1 MVEKIID
8 VRINDEG
15 KKEYLLKWIG
25 YPDSQNTW
33 EPETN
38 LSCPS
43 LIQAFE
49 SEKSK
54 KVEGFNRGYKPEKI
68 IGATNCSGIC
78 SNRSFIVYNYNNMFI
93 TGQLMFL
100 IKWVGTDEADL
111 VHAKEANLKCPH
123 MVIRFYEERLDWSS
137 N

>member
-78 SNRSFIVYNYNNMFI
+78 SNRSLIVYNYNNMFI